1 MLKFAVVREDFAVE
15 AALVETAKPSA
26 CLTVASGGCTAL
38 ALKHA
43 FPSLDVHAFDLNADQ
58 LAHAKAKADAIA
70 DGAYARLNVDHAD
83 ETGLS
88 QRGEFEK
95 LFRVLRFAWQQFVA
109 PGDELEAFF
118 PADDATRARLSS
130 KWASS
135 ASWPAIFE
143 VAFAESLLHAMF
155 GPDATRHAVRGSYPS
170 YFQRV
175 FERGLARPDAASN
188 PWLQHVLV
196 QRYLTPPPFLLSHR
210 RLDVTWHL
218 GSLGDVPAL
227 ERFGVVSLSNIFDW
241 SDASLVEAWAKALV
255 VTKPGT
261 LVVWR
266 QLNNQRDWRPLF
278 HGFDEDEGLS
288 ARCTAMERALFYE
301 RLTVMRRR

>member
-15 AALVETAKPSA
+15 AALVEVAKPSA
-26 CLTVASGGCTAL
+26 CLTVVSGGCTAL

-43 FPSLDVHAFDLNADQ
+43 FPSLDVHAFDLNPDQ
-58 LAHAKAKADAIA
+58 LAHARRKADAIA
-70 DGAYARLNVDHAD
+70 DGAAALLNVNDLD
-83 ETGLS
+83 EAGLS
-88 QRGEFEK
+88 QCGEFEK

-109 PGDELEAFF
+109 PGDELETFF
-118 PADDATRARLSS
+118 AADDATRARLFS
-130 KWASS
+130 KWRAS

-143 VAFAESLLHAMF
+143 VAFAEGLLHAMF

-170 YFQRV
+170 YFQRA
-175 FERGLARPDAASN
+175 FERGLGRSDAASN

-196 QRYLTPPPFLLSHR
+196 QRYLTPAAFLLSHR

-218 GSLGDVPAL
+218 GSLGDVSSL

-241 SDASLVEAWAKALV
+241 SDASLVEAWAKALL

-278 HGFDEDEGLS
+278 HGFDEDEALS

>member
-1 MLKFAVVREDFAVE
+1 MLKFAVVREDFSVE
-15 AALVETAKPSA
+15 AALVEASRPSA

-43 FPSLDVHAFDLNADQ
+43 FPSLDVHAFDVNPDQ
-58 LAHAKAKADAIA
+58 LAHANAKADAIA
-70 DGAYARLNVDHAD
+70 EGALTRLNVNHAG
-83 ETGLS
+83 EMGLS
-88 QRGEFEK
+88 QCGEFEK

-109 PGDELEAFF
+109 PHDELEAFF
-118 PADDATRARLSS
+118 SSDAAARGELVSRWRASP
-130 KWASS
+130 
-135 ASWPAIFE
+135 SWPAIFE
-143 VAFAESLLHAMF
+143 VAFAEGLLHAMF
-155 GPDATRHAVRGSYPS
+155 GPDATRHATRGSYPS

-175 FERGLARPDAASN
+175 FERGLERSDAASN

-196 QRYLTPPPFLLSHR
+196 QRYLTPAPFLLSRR

-218 GSLGDVPAL
+218 GSLETVPSL
-227 ERFGVVSLSNIFDW
+227 ERFGVLSLSNIFDW
-241 SDASLVEAWAKALV
+241 SDASLVEAWAKALT

-278 HGFDEDEGLS
+278 DGFDEDEALS